1 MSTAA
6 TTATTAGTLVS
17 ATSVGVSFVVLYMY
31 RDSSESRR
39 EMLDVAF
46 AQTAVVAQRPWE
58 WGLVGEAAGI
68 LVGHTRAARLRLSGR
83 HALRVCGQVVRRGV
97 VCCGSAP
104 ARAGYV
110 AGFTAIVGK

>member
-68 LVGHTRAARLRLSGR
+68 LVGHTRTAPPPLRATRSARLRRGR
-83 HALRVCGQVVRRGV
+83 EAGRDMVARL
-97 VCCGSAP
+97 P
-104 ARAGYV
+104 RAG
-110 AGFTAIVGK
+110 